1 MSELM
6 VLLQALLL
14 IAGWLLFLRAQTEL
28 RAQAAR
34 QSLTGELEELRQT
47 IDALLQK
54 LAEDAARAEARLEA
68 RLRELE
74 RYTQH
79 ALPTEPAPL
88 IPTAQPKSV
97 NAQASNPPSPRP
109 SPPLSRGERAGSGG
123 ILHAQQF
130 VNFDGAIGIIPT
142 ALPKSVDAHA
152 SNPPSPQPS
161 PPLIRGERAGSG
173 GILQAQELV
182 DPVSATATTC
192 QADSAPDTPA
202 ETLTPDSGYNLSGS
216 ATSPYGAVRML
227 AEQGLTIAE
236 IARKTGYA
244 PGEVELILNLTRHR
258 TEENE

>member
-14 IAGWLLFLRAQTEL
+14 MAGWLLFLRAQTEL

-47 IDALLQK
+47 IDALLHK
-54 LAEDAARAEARLEA
+54 LAEDAARAEARLET

-74 RYTQH
+74 RYAAQ
-79 ALPTEPAPL
+79 PTEPAPL

-97 NAQASNPPSPRP
+97 NAQASNPPSP
-109 SPPLSRGERAGSGG
+109 
-123 ILHAQQF
+123 
-130 VNFDGAIGIIPT
+130 
-142 ALPKSVDAHA
+142 
-152 SNPPSPQPS
+152 QPS
-161 PPLIRGERAGSG
+161 PPLTRGERAWSG
-173 GILQAQELV
+173 GIPHAQELV
-182 DPVSATATTC
+182 DSGSAVDSTC
-192 QADSAPDTPA
+192 EACPTPDTPA
-202 ETLTPDSGYNLSGS
+202 ETLMPDSGYNSTGS
-216 ATSPYGAVRML
+216 STSPYGAVRML

>member
-14 IAGWLLFLRAQTEL
+14 MAGWLLFLRAQTEL

-47 IDALLQK
+47 LDALLQK

-88 IPTAQPKSV
+88 IPTA
-97 NAQASNPPSPRP
+97 
-109 SPPLSRGERAGSGG
+109 
-123 ILHAQQF
+123 
-130 VNFDGAIGIIPT
+130 
-142 ALPKSVDAHA
+142 LPKSVDAHA

-161 PPLIRGERAGSG
+161 PPLTRGERAGSG

-192 QADSAPDTPA
+192 QADSAPETPA
-202 ETLTPDSGYNLSGS
+202 ETLTPDSGYNSTGS

-227 AEQGLTIAE
+227 AEQGLSVAE
-236 IARKTGYA
+236 IARQTGYA
-244 PGEVELILNLTRHR
+244 LGEVELLLNLKRHR
-258 TEENE
+258 TEENG

>member
-14 IAGWLLFLRAQTEL
+14 MAGWLLFLRAQTEL

-47 IDALLQK
+47 IDALLHK
-54 LAEDAARAEARLEA
+54 LAEDAARAEARLET

-74 RYTQH
+74 RYAAQ
-79 ALPTEPAPL
+79 PTEPAPL
-88 IPTAQPKSV
+88 
-97 NAQASNPPSPRP
+97 
-109 SPPLSRGERAGSGG
+109 
-123 ILHAQQF
+123 
-130 VNFDGAIGIIPT
+130 IPT

-161 PPLIRGERAGSG
+161 PPLTRRERAGSG

-182 DPVSATATTC
+182 NPVSATATTC
-192 QADSAPDTPA
+192 QADSAPETPA
-202 ETLTPDSGYNLSGS
+202 ETLTPDSGYNLPGS
-216 ATSPYGAVRML
+216 ATSPYGAVMIL

>member
-14 IAGWLLFLRAQTEL
+14 MAGWLLFLRAQTEL

-34 QSLTGELEELRQT
+34 QSLTGELEDLRQT

-74 RYTQH
+74 RYAPH
-79 ALPTEPAPL
+79 ASPTEPALL
-88 IPTAQPKSV
+88 IPTAQPRSV
-97 NAQASNPPSPRP
+97 N
-109 SPPLSRGERAGSGG
+109 
-123 ILHAQQF
+123 
-130 VNFDGAIGIIPT
+130 
-142 ALPKSVDAHA
+142 AHA

-161 PPLIRGERAGSG
+161 PPVTRRERAGSG

-182 DPVSATATTC
+182 NPVSATATTC
-192 QADSAPDTPA
+192 QADSAPETPA
-202 ETLTPDSGYNLSGS
+202 ETLTPDSGYNSTGS
-216 ATSPYGAVRML
+216 STSPYGAVRML

-258 TEENE
+258 TEENG

>member
-14 IAGWLLFLRAQTEL
+14 MAGWLLFLRAQTEL

-47 IDALLQK
+47 IDALLHK
-54 LAEDAARAEARLEA
+54 LAEDAARAEARLET

-74 RYTQH
+74 RYAAQ
-79 ALPTEPAPL
+79 PTEPAPL
-88 IPTAQPKSV
+88 
-97 NAQASNPPSPRP
+97 
-109 SPPLSRGERAGSGG
+109 
-123 ILHAQQF
+123 
-130 VNFDGAIGIIPT
+130 IPT

-161 PPLIRGERAGSG
+161 PPLTRGERAGSG

-192 QADSAPDTPA
+192 QADSAPETPA
-202 ETLTPDSGYNLSGS
+202 ETLTPDSGYNSTGS
-216 ATSPYGAVRML
+216 STSPYGAVRML

-258 TEENE
+258 TEENG

>member
-14 IAGWLLFLRAQTEL
+14 IAGWLLFVRAQTEL

-47 IDALLQK
+47 IDALLRK
-54 LAEDAARAEARLEA
+54 LAEDAARAEARIEA

-74 RYTQH
+74 RYTPH
-79 ALPTEPAPL
+79 APPTEPTPL
-88 IPTAQPKSV
+88 T
-97 NAQASNPPSPRP
+97 
-109 SPPLSRGERAGSGG
+109 
-123 ILHAQQF
+123 
-130 VNFDGAIGIIPT
+130 PT

-152 SNPPSPQPS
+152 LNPPSP
-161 PPLIRGERAGSG
+161 PLSRGERAGSG

-192 QADSAPDTPA
+192 QADSAPETPA
-202 ETLTPDSGYNLSGS
+202 ETLTPDSGYNSTGS

-236 IARKTGYA
+236 IARQTGYA
-244 PGEVELILNLTRHR
+244 HGEVELILNLTRHR

>member
-14 IAGWLLFLRAQTEL
+14 MAGWLLFLRAQTEL

-74 RYTQH
+74 RYAPH
-79 ALPTEPAPL
+79 ASPTEPALL
-88 IPTAQPKSV
+88 IPTAQPRSV

-109 SPPLSRGERAGSGG
+109 SPPL
-123 ILHAQQF
+123 
-130 VNFDGAIGIIPT
+130 T
-142 ALPKSVDAHA
+142 
-152 SNPPSPQPS
+152 
-161 PPLIRGERAGSG
+161 RGERAGSG

-182 DPVSATATTC
+182 NPVSATATTC
-192 QADSAPDTPA
+192 QADSAPETPA
-202 ETLTPDSGYNLSGS
+202 ETLTPDSGYNSTGS

-227 AEQGLTIAE
+227 AAQGLTVAE
-236 IARKTGYA
+236 IARQTGYA
-244 PGEVELILNLTRHR
+244 AGEVELILNLTRHR

>member
-54 LAEDAARAEARLEA
+54 LAEDAARAEARLET

-79 ALPTEPAPL
+79 APPTEPALL

-97 NAQASNPPSPRP
+97 NAQGFESPLTP
-109 SPPLSRGERAGSGG
+109 TLSPLDKGGEGREWGDSTRAGTGELQLSSL
-123 ILHAQQF
+123 IVPAKS
-130 VNFDGAIGIIPT
+130 IPHPT
-142 ALPKSVDAHA
+142 RPPK
-152 SNPPSPQPS
+152 
-161 PPLIRGERAGSG
+161 L
-173 GILQAQELV
+173 
-182 DPVSATATTC
+182 
-192 QADSAPDTPA
+192 
-202 ETLTPDSGYNLSGS
+202 
-216 ATSPYGAVRML
+216 
-227 AEQGLTIAE
+227 
-236 IARKTGYA
+236 
-244 PGEVELILNLTRHR
+244 
-258 TEENE
+258 

>member
-14 IAGWLLFLRAQTEL
+14 MAGWLLFLRAQTEL

-88 IPTAQPKSV
+88 IPTA
-97 NAQASNPPSPRP
+97 
-109 SPPLSRGERAGSGG
+109 
-123 ILHAQQF
+123 
-130 VNFDGAIGIIPT
+130 
-142 ALPKSVDAHA
+142 LPKSVDAHA

-161 PPLIRGERAGSG
+161 PPLTRGERAGSG

-192 QADSAPDTPA
+192 QADSAPETPA
-202 ETLTPDSGYNLSGS
+202 ETLTPDSGYNSTGS
-216 ATSPYGAVRML
+216 ATSPHGAVRML
-227 AEQGLTIAE
+227 AEQGLSVAE
-236 IARKTGYA
+236 IARQTGYA
-244 PGEVELILNLTRHR
+244 LGEVELLLNLKRHR
-258 TEENE
+258 TEENG

>member
-14 IAGWLLFLRAQTEL
+14 MAGWLLFLRAQTEL

-47 IDALLQK
+47 IDALLHK
-54 LAEDAARAEARLEA
+54 LAEDAARAEARIEA

-74 RYTQH
+74 RYTAQ
-79 ALPTEPAPL
+79 
-88 IPTAQPKSV
+88 IAQPM
-97 NAQASNPPSPRP
+97 PC
-109 SPPLSRGERAGSGG
+109 
-123 ILHAQQF
+123 
-130 VNFDGAIGIIPT
+130 
-142 ALPKSVDAHA
+142 
-152 SNPPSPQPS
+152 
-161 PPLIRGERAGSG
+161 
-173 GILQAQELV
+173 
-182 DPVSATATTC
+182 TC

-202 ETLTPDSGYNLSGS
+202 ETLTPDSGYNSTGS

-236 IARKTGYA
+236 IARQTGYA

>member
-14 IAGWLLFLRAQTEL
+14 MAGWLLFLRAQTEL

-74 RYTQH
+74 RYAPH
-79 ALPTEPAPL
+79 ASPTEPAL
-88 IPTAQPKSV
+88 HIPTAQPRSV
-97 NAQASNPPSPRP
+97 NAQ
-109 SPPLSRGERAGSGG
+109 
-123 ILHAQQF
+123 
-130 VNFDGAIGIIPT
+130 
-142 ALPKSVDAHA
+142 A

-161 PPLIRGERAGSG
+161 PPLTRGERAGRG

-192 QADSAPDTPA
+192 QADSAPETPA
-202 ETLTPDSGYNLSGS
+202 ETLTPDSGYNSTGS

-227 AEQGLTIAE
+227 AEQGLTVAE
-236 IARKTGYA
+236 IARQTGYA
-244 PGEVELILNLTRHR
+244 TGEVELILNLTRHR
-258 TEENE
+258 TEENG

>member
-1 MSELM
+1 
-6 VLLQALLL
+6 V
-14 IAGWLLFLRAQTEL
+14 
-28 RAQAAR
+28 
-34 QSLTGELEELRQT
+34 
-47 IDALLQK
+47 
-54 LAEDAARAEARLEA
+54 
-68 RLRELE
+68 
-74 RYTQH
+74 
-79 ALPTEPAPL
+79 
-88 IPTAQPKSV
+88 
-97 NAQASNPPSPRP
+97 
-109 SPPLSRGERAGSGG
+109 GG
-123 ILHAQQF
+123 FYAHEF
-130 VNFDGAIGIIPT
+130 VNSGSA

-161 PPLIRGERAGSG
+161 PPLTRGERAGSG

-202 ETLTPDSGYNLSGS
+202 ETLTPDSGYNSTGS

>member
-14 IAGWLLFLRAQTEL
+14 MAGWLLFLRAQTEL

-47 IDALLQK
+47 IDALLHK
-54 LAEDAARAEARLEA
+54 LAEDAARAEARLET

-74 RYTQH
+74 RYAAQ
-79 ALPTEPAPL
+79 PTEPAPL
-88 IPTAQPKSV
+88 
-97 NAQASNPPSPRP
+97 
-109 SPPLSRGERAGSGG
+109 
-123 ILHAQQF
+123 
-130 VNFDGAIGIIPT
+130 IPT

-161 PPLIRGERAGSG
+161 PPLTRGGRAGSG

-192 QADSAPDTPA
+192 QADSAPETPA
-202 ETLTPDSGYNLSGS
+202 ETLTPDSGYNLPGS
-216 ATSPYGAVRML
+216 ATSPYGAVMIL

-236 IARKTGYA
+236 IARQTGYA

>member
-47 IDALLQK
+47 LDALLQK

-74 RYTQH
+74 RY
-79 ALPTEPAPL
+79 AARELETEPT
-88 IPTAQPKSV
+88 PT
-97 NAQASNPPSPRP
+97 SNETRTPPTPSARP
-109 SPPLSRGERAGSGG
+109 
-123 ILHAQQF
+123 
-130 VNFDGAIGIIPT
+130 
-142 ALPKSVDAHA
+142 
-152 SNPPSPQPS
+152 
-161 PPLIRGERAGSG
+161 
-173 GILQAQELV
+173 
-182 DPVSATATTC
+182 
-192 QADSAPDTPA
+192 

-227 AEQGLTIAE
+227 AEQGLSVAE
-236 IARKTGYA
+236 IARQTGYA
-244 PGEVELILNLTRHR
+244 LGEVELLLNLTRHR
-258 TEENE
+258 TEENG

>member
-47 IDALLQK
+47 IDALLHK
-54 LAEDAARAEARLEA
+54 LAEDAARAEARIEA

-79 ALPTEPAPL
+79 APPTEPAPL

-97 NAQASNPPSPRP
+97 NAQASNPPSP
-109 SPPLSRGERAGSGG
+109 
-123 ILHAQQF
+123 
-130 VNFDGAIGIIPT
+130 
-142 ALPKSVDAHA
+142 
-152 SNPPSPQPS
+152 QPS
-161 PPLIRGERAGSG
+161 PPLTRRERAWSG
-173 GILQAQELV
+173 GIPHAQELV
-182 DPVSATATTC
+182 DSGSAVDSTC
-192 QADSAPDTPA
+192 EACPTPDTPA
-202 ETLTPDSGYNLSGS
+202 ETLMPDSGYNSTGS
-216 ATSPYGAVRML
+216 ATSPYGVVRML

-236 IARKTGYA
+236 IARQTGYA
-244 PGEVELILNLTRHR
+244 HGEVELILNLTRHR